1 MVHGGDTV
9 YVFVAMIVLSD
20 QDGNLRMHS
29 AALASRIGK
38 NFESVQQ
45 AITNLEMPDP
55 VSSTPDHNGRRI
67 IPLSE
72 LTDGAEN
79 RGWLI
84 VNKSKYRDMSSRED
98 RREYMR
104 KYMRDKRKHEVNNSK
119 RAVSTVEESKPTVSN
134 VSLYTDTDTDTD
146 TEKET
151 TYAGLQPASVPKC
164 PKNEIVSLYH
174 ESLPT
179 CPRVQKWTDARE
191 RLLRARWREHP
202 ALELWEQYFAIV
214 KRSRFLTGKTN
225 GHGERPP
232 FLADF
237 EWLIKP
243 SNFVKVMEGR
253 YDNR

>member
-104 KYMRDKRKHEVNNSK
+104 EYMRDKRKHEVNNSK
-119 RAVSTVEESKPTVSN
+119 RAVSTVEESKPAVSN

-146 TEKET
+146 VSNKRVTRKRPTPITEEFSITEDLRNWAMAKGLSSATIQTETEKFSDWHRSNGSVKADWNATWRTWIRKHLEWKKAET
-151 TYAGLQPASVPKC
+151 S
-164 PKNEIVSLYH
+164 
-174 ESLPT
+174 PT
-179 CPRVQKWTDARE
+179 DG
-191 RLLRARWREHP
+191 
-202 ALELWEQYFAIV
+202 AI
-214 KRSRFLTGKTN
+214 
-225 GHGERPP
+225 
-232 FLADF
+232 
-237 EWLIKP
+237 
-243 SNFVKVMEGR
+243 
-253 YDNR
+253 